1 MPSAEPRAAGA
12 ASLATA
18 TIDVACVGLPPQR
31 GARQRLA
38 EHGVRWLAAPAAT
51 AATPHLVVATA
62 PPGDAAAAAARMAQR
77 LGRPFVLD
85 LEGAWALDGSTCYP
99 TPWHLRQQRRAMRRA
114 LAAADLVLVRT
125 PTMAT
130 ACVELGATAA
140 KVVTVPDGCDT
151 AAELPPAPGDT
162 FTLLVAAEMAPAVDP
177 PCPTSDGLLRR
188 RARQI
193 EPVGATGFYLFS
205 ALAALRQKVPDVFAR
220 LRVHFAH
227 PLDRTNLDIVDWL
240 ALEAVVTPQGGVGP
254 TPRARAADAVFVCQ
268 HGEDGD
274 AVALDVPDAL
284 WPALATG
291 RPVLA
296 ALPPGPGRDL
306 VLQLGAGPKL
316 PATDAPPLCL
326 AIERLVARKTAGESL
341 QGVAADVRAR
351 LDERRIAAA
360 VTALLRAVA
369 DRAPLPA
376 GAQALWPVGWPVG
389 ATGTTGS

>member
-1 MPSAEPRAAGA
+1 MPSADPRATGA
-12 ASLATA
+12 ASLATTA
-18 TIDVACVGLPPQR
+18 IDVVCVGPPPQR
-31 GARQRLA
+31 GALRRLG
-38 EHGVRWLAAPAAT
+38 EHGVRWLAAPAT
-51 AATPHLVVATA
+51 AGAAPQLVVATA
-62 PPGDAAAAAARMAQR
+62 PPGDAVASAARQAQR
-77 LGRPFVLD
+77 QGLPFVLD
-85 LEGAWALDGSTCYP
+85 LDGAWALDGSTCHP
-99 TPWHLRQQRRAMRRA
+99 TPWHLRQQRRAMQRA
-114 LAAADLVLVRT
+114 LTAADLVLVRT

-130 ACVELGATAA
+130 ACVELGAVAG
-140 KVVTVPDGCDT
+140 KVVIVPDGCDA
-151 AAELPPAPGDT
+151 AAELGPAPGDT
-162 FTLLVAAEMAPAVDP
+162 FTLLVAAELAPAIDP

-240 ALEAVVTPQGGVGP
+240 ALEAVVAPQGGVAAA
-254 TPRARAADAVFVCQ
+254 PRATAADAVFVCQ

-274 AVALDVPDAL
+274 AQALDVPDAL

-306 VLQLGAGPKL
+306 VLHLGAGPKL
-316 PATDAPPLCL
+316 PATDAPPLVL
-326 AIERLVARKTAGESL
+326 AIERLVGRKTAGEAL
-341 QGVAADVRAR
+341 AGVAADVRAR

-360 VTALLRAVA
+360 VAAMLVAVA
-369 DRAPLPA
+369 ARAPLPA
-376 GAQALWPVGWPVG
+376 GAQALWPVVVPIGG
-389 ATGTTGS
+389 TGSQGS